1 MNNTIIIIQCLY
13 HIIISTIMIP
23 SITQSSH
30 AWSWSFVSTAS
41 NSISKK
47 KKTTTP
53 STFMTPLFVQHKDN
67 EGYEYANNRRRQ
79 FICQF
84 TCTAAMGLMTT
95 FPKSSNAI
103 DNNNNVNNNH
113 DEKIIFTSGYGKEE
127 YTNSITASRDTNI
140 SPKEVYDSIK
150 SSYLFYPMEQLK
162 MKNDNR
168 EPRAFDVGAGAG
180 KY

>member
-1 MNNTIIIIQCLY
+1 
-13 HIIISTIMIP
+13 
-23 SITQSSH
+23 
-30 AWSWSFVSTAS
+30 
-41 NSISKK
+41 
-47 KKTTTP
+47 
-53 STFMTPLFVQHKDN
+53 
-67 EGYEYANNRRRQ
+67 
-79 FICQF
+79 
-84 TCTAAMGLMTT
+84 MTT

-103 DNNNNVNNNH
+103 DNNNNVNNNN

-162 MKNDNR
+162 KNNDNR